1 MFKNLKGKLR
11 LKVAFLLDKRKDTC
25 WAELVSWA
33 MKLNS
38 DNKLRDCIP
47 PKIGGSKWYTG
58 VRRCRQEARLC
69 GSCYCRKFVSG
80 QYAEDS
86 PRSIV
91 VTSEIEEE
99 DAPDVVYITF
109 KD

>member
-1 MFKNLKGKLR
+1 MLEKIKEKLR
-11 LKVAFLLDKRKDTC
+11 FKIAFLLDKRKDTC
-25 WAELVSWA
+25 WTDLAMWA
-33 MKLNS
+33 MGF
-38 DNKLRDCIP
+38 DYELRDCIP

-58 VRRCRQEARLC
+58 VRRCRQEARQC
-69 GSCYCRKFVSG
+69 GSCYCGKFVSE
-80 QYAEDS
+80 QYAADR
-86 PRSIV
+86 PNSIV